1 MRKARAASA
10 GALQRRNRLPIGRER
25 SCLVSTHRRRN
36 SGEEKKKEK
45 RKRRG
50 EKREEKKGCRFRG
63 GGKGGGEARKGGR
76 QERARVSSSGPPFL
90 GQPRPRVDFPDP
102 FQPSIAAITA
112 FLSYPP
118 PPSRGLRLSRI
129 PDLLGSPHL
138 SLSLFLLFL
147 LPRARARRGFRRF

>member
-36 SGEEKKKEK
+36 SGEEKKK
-45 RKRRG
+45 
-50 EKREEKKGCRFRG
+50 KK
-63 GGKGGGEARKGGR
+63 GKGGGKKEKKKKDADSEAEERGEGR
-76 QERARVSSSGPPFL
+76 HEKEADRRGRGSPAGPPFL